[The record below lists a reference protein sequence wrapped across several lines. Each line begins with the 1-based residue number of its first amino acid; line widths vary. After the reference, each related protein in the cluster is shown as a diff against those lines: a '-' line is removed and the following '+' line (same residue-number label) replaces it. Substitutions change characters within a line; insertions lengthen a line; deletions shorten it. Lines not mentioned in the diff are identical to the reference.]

1 MADFEKK
8 DLGWVFET
16 TELLVFFGNKK
27 AHLQSL
33 ISQYPQYT
41 FLKIKQT
48 HSDVCR
54 RARLEPF
61 EADAHWSDLEQE
73 ALLISTADC
82 LPIMIYCSQTKR
94 CAAVHAGWRGV
105 ANKILI
111 KTLEQLAATGSTN
124 RQFKFWIGPHILQA
138 SFEVK
143 EECLV
148 LLKKEPFG
156 LSETQYVDDSNNQ
169 IKVNLLALVR
179 AQIMFYLK
187 KEDEKIKIQ
196 DVESNIEV
204 LAVDTFQDMNLN
216 SFRREREAAQRNLS
230 FIVLKRS

>member
-1 MADFEKK
+1 MANFEKI

-33 ISQYPQYT
+33 NSRYPQYT

-48 HSDVCR
+48 HSDICR
-54 RARLEPF
+54 RAKLEPS
-61 EADAHWSDLEQE
+61 EADAHWSDLGQE

-111 KTLEQLAATGSTN
+111 KTLEQLVATGSTN
-124 RQFKFWIGPHILQA
+124 RQFKFWIGPHILHA

-143 EECLV
+143 EDCLE

-216 SFRREREAAQRNLS
+216 SFRREREVAQRNLS
-230 FIVLKRS
+230 FIVLK